1 MSPRKRRKSQAFPE
15 ADNEDATFVVAE
27 EQQDRL
33 EKEREI
39 WDAFREEH
47 FEGTLSRSAASKL
60 RDPEFELSVL
70 CIH

>member
-15 ADNEDATFVVAE
+15 ADNEDATSVVAE
-27 EQQDRL
+27 EQQDHL

-47 FEGTLSRSAASKL
+47 FEGTLSLKCS
-60 RDPEFELSVL
+60 
-70 CIH
+70 I